1 MSEPGPLAPG
11 RFRGAIAVW
20 LILIAY
26 ASLYP
31 FFPPR
36 LPSLEAIG
44 AMFARPR
51 YLVAYDIVWNVLAY
65 MPLGVLLRLHFSR
78 VGARHPGLVAIALAA
93 GWSFLMEALQ
103 LFLPNRVAS
112 MYDVASNAAGAAAGA
127 AMFIEPFHSAVTRP
141 LAQERDQWLIAGAR
155 GDAGLMLV
163 TLWLLA
169 QLNPALPFFGAG
181 NLGEAN
187 AAAVVPTPASLSM
200 VPWAGVALS
209 ICGFGLFISTL
220 VRVRDGSLRA
230 TFALLSVALWLK
242 FLGASIVLQPHF
254 SDEWVSAGR
263 VAGLVVGL
271 ALFIP
276 LRRMPRAGRIYLAI
290 VTIMAGDL
298 LSKIFGAY
306 SSLDDFLRLFRWP
319 HGQLASFA
327 TLTRFIHE
335 LWPLAA
341 LVFLIALFLHERR
354 TPPAV

>member
-1 MSEPGPLAPG
+1 MSEAEPLAPG

-20 LILIAY
+20 LVLIAY

-31 FFPPR
+31 FLPLR
-36 LPSLEAIG
+36 LPATDAVL
-44 AMFARPR
+44 AMFSRPR
-51 YLVAYDIVWNVLAY
+51 YFVAYDIVWNVLAY
-65 MPLGVLLRLHFSR
+65 MPLGLLLRLHFSR
-78 VGARHPGLVAIALAA
+78 IGSSHPNLVAIALAA

-103 LFLPNRVAS
+103 LFVPNRVAS
-112 MYDVASNAAGAAAGA
+112 MYDVASNAAGAAIGA
-127 AMFIEPFHSAVTRP
+127 ALFFEPFHSAVTRP
-141 LAQERDQWLIAGAR
+141 LAQERDRWLIPGAR

-169 QLNPALPFFGAG
+169 QLNPGLPFFGAG

-187 AAAVVPTPASLSM
+187 PQPVVPPASLSII
-200 VPWAGVALS
+200 PWIAVALS

-242 FLGASIVLQPHF
+242 FLGASLVLQPHF
-254 SDEWVSAGR
+254 SDEWVSVGR
-263 VAGLVVGL
+263 VAGLSAGF

-276 LRRMPRAGRIYLAI
+276 LRRLPRAGRMYLAI
-290 VTIMAGDL
+290 ITILTGDL

-354 TPPAV
+354 AAAAV